1 MGFNDEDRRMLREVH
16 RELTQLYPSRSAY
29 RTTDEPIDTLAG
41 YALNTDARIHESWV
55 HERAAEDDMTPT
67 EWAAKNLGGKNQ

>member
-29 RTTDEPIDTLAG
+29 RTTDEPIDSLAG
-41 YALNTDARIHESWV
+41 YVLNADARIHEDWV
-55 HERAAEDDMTPT
+55 HARAAEAGMDPAD
-67 EWAAKNLGGKNQ
+67 WAAKHLGGGQ